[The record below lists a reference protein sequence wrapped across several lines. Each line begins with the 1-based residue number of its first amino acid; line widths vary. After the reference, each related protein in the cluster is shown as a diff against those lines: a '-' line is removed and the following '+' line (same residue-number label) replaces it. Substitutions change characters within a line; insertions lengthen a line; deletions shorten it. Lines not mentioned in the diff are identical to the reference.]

1 MARRSSERS
10 DAELVLGV
18 KRGVSRFYARMRS
31 ERPPGDLGDG
41 ALEVLA
47 RVEKYGPHTLTELS
61 DFYRVTP
68 ASMSQSVNRL
78 TSSGYAQRVRDP
90 ADGRRVLIAAT
101 DAGARL
107 SVEARGR
114 RDAWISAHLDALDE
128 ADLAVL
134 RRASELLLQMA
145 DGRD

>member
-1 MARRSSERS
+1 MRPRSSEGS
-10 DAELVLGV
+10 DADLVLGV
-18 KRGVSRFYARMRS
+18 KQAVSRFYWRIRS

-47 RVEKYGPHTLTELS
+47 RVEKYGPRTLTEFS
-61 DFYRVTP
+61 DFLRVTP

-78 TSSGYAQRVRDP
+78 TSSGYAERVTDP

-107 SVEARGR
+107 SVDARGQ

-128 ADLAVL
+128 ADREVL
-134 RRASELLLQMA
+134 RRASQLLLRMA
-145 DGRD
+145 DDRE

>member
-1 MARRSSERS
+1 MAHRSSEGS

-18 KRGVSRFYARMRS
+18 KRAVSRFYTRMRS

-78 TSSGYAQRVRDP
+78 TSSGYAERVPDP

-101 DAGARL
+101 DTGARL
-107 SVEARGR
+107 SVDARGR
-114 RDAWISAHLDALDE
+114 RDAWISAQLNALDE
-128 ADLAVL
+128 TDREVL
-134 RRASELLLQMA
+134 TRASELLLRMA
-145 DGRD
+145 DDRE

>member
-1 MARRSSERS
+1 MGASSSQGS
-10 DAELVLGV
+10 DAELVLAV
-18 KRGVSRFYARMRS
+18 KRAVSRFYTRMRS

-78 TSSGYAQRVRDP
+78 TSSGYAERDRDP
-90 ADGRRVLIAAT
+90 SDGRRVLIAAT
-101 DAGARL
+101 EAGARL
-107 SVEARGR
+107 SVDARGR
-114 RDAWISAHLDALDE
+114 RDAWISAQLEALDE
-128 ADLAVL
+128 TDREVL
-134 RRASELLLQMA
+134 ERASELLLRMA
-145 DGRD
+145 DGRE

>member
-1 MARRSSERS
+1 MARRSRQGP
-10 DAELVLGV
+10 DAELVLAV
-18 KRGVSRFYARMRS
+18 KRAVSRFYTRIRS

-47 RVEKYGPHTLTELS
+47 RVEKHGPHTLTELS

-78 TSSGYAQRVRDP
+78 TSSGYAERVRDP

-101 DAGARL
+101 DEGARL

-114 RDAWISAHLDALDE
+114 RDAWISAHLDALGD
-128 ADLAVL
+128 ADREVL
-134 RRASELLLQMA
+134 RRASELLLRMA
-145 DGRD
+145 DDRE